1 MSYLVLLLL
10 PNEVFYAIS
19 AFSIICILIVSTLSK
34 QISVLYRIL
43 TVLFAL
49 LFAFGIFMIYGKAT
63 DDQWQERVRKQQEE
77 IVTLQAKSKEVTTEV
92 VVKYIDRIKYV
103 EGKQRVIVKEIPKY
117 ITKEV
122 DAKCNITNGFIILHD
137 SAAQNFLPNAPRS
150 LNEVSTT
157 VKLSGVI
164 TTVAENYGKYHQ
176 VAEQLKSLQDW
187 IKQQKELSNGE

>member
-19 AFSIICILIVSTLSK
+19 GFSLICILIVSTLSK

-43 TVLFAL
+43 TIFFAL
-49 LFAFGIFMIYGKAT
+49 LFAFGIFMVYGKVT
-63 DDQWQERVRKQQEE
+63 DEQWQERVRKQQEE

-117 ITKEV
+117 ITQEV
-122 DAKCNITNGFIILHD
+122 DSKCSITNGFIILHD
-137 SAAQNFLPNAPRS
+137 SAAQNLLPNAPRS
-150 LNEVSTT
+150 LNEVSPT

-164 TTVAENYGKYHQ
+164 TTVTENYGKYHQ
-176 VAEQLKSLQDW
+176 VSEQLKALQEW
-187 IKQQKELSNGE
+187 IKQQKELSDG